1 MRSLRARHG
10 AHDLICAQ
18 NFTRIYST
26 GLELLTR
33 RSLLPQIDSYLEL
46 LSPKVDISIIE
57 IWNFFAI
64 FQVFQKLAGLKLLHF
79 WFISKNLFKL
89 TCFDIFWTFLS
100 KKIFFEFLTFLAIF
114 GMCTFSSRFFA
125 LKESKWRLLVK
136 TLVKDNPLNFQKIG
150 RNLKFDF
157 GKAFKF
163 GIKVRQILHSTI

>member
-57 IWNFFAI
+57 IWNFFCYFLSFSKLSWSKTSSFLI
-64 FQVFQKLAGLKLLHF
+64 YIEKFVQTNMFWHILDLFEQKNFFQ
-79 WFISKNLFKL
+79 I
-89 TCFDIFWTFLS
+89 FDIFGDFWNVH
-100 KKIFFEFLTFLAIF
+100 FFEPIFRPEGVEMAIF
-114 GMCTFSSRFFA
+114 RENTSER
-125 LKESKWRLLVK
+125 
-136 TLVKDNPLNFQKIG
+136 
-150 RNLKFDF
+150 
-157 GKAFKF
+157 
-163 GIKVRQILHSTI
+163 